1 MLKKRE
7 KEDNDWFPELF
18 DEEDG
23 EDNQEVPQDRKQDY
37 RTDQQ
42 EQRDRKQHLEISEIL
57 NIKGVE
63 KKPYTW
69 HFFLLKAK
77 LFSYHNEIYIAVS
90 HVWTARLKNIGFGQ
104 PCFEEMLCISWEM
117 IWSAYPDIKSIYSEQ
132 VWPNP
137 IIF

>member
-57 NIKGVE
+57 N
-63 KKPYTW
+63 
-69 HFFLLKAK
+69 
-77 LFSYHNEIYIAVS
+77 
-90 HVWTARLKNIGFGQ
+90 
-104 PCFEEMLCISWEM
+104 
-117 IWSAYPDIKSIYSEQ
+117 
-132 VWPNP
+132 
-137 IIF
+137 

>member
-18 DEEDG
+18 DKEDG

-57 NIKGVE
+57 N
-63 KKPYTW
+63 
-69 HFFLLKAK
+69 
-77 LFSYHNEIYIAVS
+77 
-90 HVWTARLKNIGFGQ
+90 
-104 PCFEEMLCISWEM
+104 
-117 IWSAYPDIKSIYSEQ
+117 
-132 VWPNP
+132 
-137 IIF
+137 